1 MTWGSQ
7 RPCSVNAKKASKR
20 AAAATA
26 RAEVSVCRPRA
37 HVPNTIMDLYFT
49 LFFFSVLVIVL
60 PIAEEAVLV
69 TSRHTPN
76 CYVLLTFMCVWSLFL
91 KTL

>member
-7 RPCSVNAKKASKR
+7 CPCSVNAKKASKR
-20 AAAATA
+20 AAAATE

-49 LFFFSVLVIVL
+49 LFFFLCL
-60 PIAEEAVLV
+60 
-69 TSRHTPN
+69 
-76 CYVLLTFMCVWSLFL
+76 SLFYPSPQKRFL
-91 KTL
+91 SQVDIHQIVTYC

>member
-49 LFFFSVLVIVL
+49 LFFFFLCL
-60 PIAEEAVLV
+60 
-69 TSRHTPN
+69 
-76 CYVLLTFMCVWSLFL
+76 SLFYPSPKKRFL
-91 KTL
+91 SQVDIHQIVTYC